1 MKKLITIILLFAS
14 TLTFAQTDND
24 LVQFTGVT
32 VTGDSLVGVPDVI
45 VKVKGTNHGTIT
57 DYYGFF
63 SFVARLGD
71 TIEFSCVGYHKARYI
86 IPDTIKENRYSLI
99 QILSIDTVNLPTAN
113 VYPWP
118 TKDEF
123 KQAFV
128 NLQLADDD
136 YARARK
142 NLDKNN
148 LEAIA
153 MNLPPDASLNYK
165 YSQNERTSQLYYAGQ
180 LPQNTLLNPIAWAK
194 FIKAWKS
201 GAFKR
206 QDK

>member
-14 TLTFAQTDND
+14 TFAFAQTDSD

-32 VTGDSLVGVPDVI
+32 VTGDSLIGVPYVI

-71 TIEFSCVGYHKARYI
+71 TIEFSCVGFHKARYI
-86 IPDTIKENRYSLI
+86 IPDTLKENRYSLI
-99 QILSIDTVNLPTAN
+99 QILSIDTINLPTAN

-128 NLQLADDD
+128 NLQLPDDD

-194 FIKAWKS
+194 FIQAWKS

-206 QDK
+206 KDK

>member
-1 MKKLITIILLFAS
+1 MKKFATILMLCISSFAI
-14 TLTFAQTDND
+14 AQNNKD

-32 VTGDSLVGVPDVI
+32 VTGDSLLGVPYVI
-45 VKVKGTNHGTIT
+45 VKVKGSNHGTIT

-63 SFVARLGD
+63 SFVAHLGD
-71 TIEFSCVGYHKARYI
+71 TIEFSSVGYHKARYI
-86 IPDTIKENRYSLI
+86 IPDTLRENKYSLI
-99 QILSIDTVNLPTAN
+99 QVLNIDTVNLPTAT

-128 NLQLADDD
+128 NLQLPDDD
-136 YARARK
+136 YTRARRS
-142 NLDKNN
+142 LDKNN
-148 LEAIA
+148 LDAIA

-194 FIKAWKS
+194 FIQAWKS

-206 QDK
+206 KDK